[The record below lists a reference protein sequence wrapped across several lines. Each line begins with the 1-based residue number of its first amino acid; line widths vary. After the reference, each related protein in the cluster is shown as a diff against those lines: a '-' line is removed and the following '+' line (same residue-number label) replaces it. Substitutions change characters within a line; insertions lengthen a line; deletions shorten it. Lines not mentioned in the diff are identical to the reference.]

1 MSLTITARSVITG
14 ALGALGVADGSAPPS
29 AEDMQRGFDALR
41 ELVDSWSLQA
51 LTALLQ
57 ERTVYPLVAG
67 VQDYALGPGLALP
80 AWSTGTAARPI
91 TISGAALIATA
102 TPDVEVAIGVAVDVP
117 WPGAPTQTAGSPAI
131 VYYKPSV
138 PNGLIACWPVPT
150 ATGWIALYTPLLV
163 PNFQTLSADYVA
175 APGYAK
181 ALRFNLAAV
190 LVADFAVPELVEA
203 RVRREAESSLRDLKI
218 VNVRIGDLGLDPAL
232 TGDGGMYNIW
242 SDQ

>member
-29 AEDMQRGFDALR
+29 AEDMQRGFDALK
-41 ELVDSWSLQA
+41 ELVDSWSLQS

-67 VQDYALGPGLALP
+67 TQDYAIGPGLLAP

-91 TISGAALIATA
+91 AISGAARIDLTA
-102 TPDVEVAIGVAVDVP
+102 PDVEIAIGVAVDVP
-117 WPGAPTQTAGSPAI
+117 WPGAPTQTAGSPQI

-138 PNGLIACWPVPT
+138 PDGLIALWPVPT
-150 ATGWIALYTPLLV
+150 AAGWIALYTPLLV
-163 PNFQTLSADYVA
+163 PNFQNLSADYVA

-181 ALRFNLAAV
+181 ALRYNLAKV

-203 RVRREAESSLRDLKI
+203 RVTREADQSLRDLKI
-218 VNVRIGDLGLDPAL
+218 VNVRIGELGLDPAL
-232 TGDGGMYNIW
+232 TGDGGWYAIE